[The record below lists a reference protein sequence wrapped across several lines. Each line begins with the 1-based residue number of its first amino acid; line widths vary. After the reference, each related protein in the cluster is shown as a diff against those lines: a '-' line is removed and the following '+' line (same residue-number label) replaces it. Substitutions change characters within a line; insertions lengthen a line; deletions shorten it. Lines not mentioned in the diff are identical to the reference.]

1 LTPATAAKSIPN
13 EPAIDTDAIIAVNLS
28 RMKVAQERY
37 ASENGSLRS
46 TFAKAEQQG
55 VHLKAA
61 KRALQIVKA
70 GDVDAW
76 LTETSKVTTYL
87 KILRHGVTENQL
99 SLDLESTLA
108 PIEEKAGLDG
118 RSMGLDT
125 AEDATEH
132 RNPHDLSTRAGQAW
146 LSAFRQGRTERDI
159 ILSMKD
165 DEPEDD
171 IDSRDDAED
180 DED

>member
-1 LTPATAAKSIPN
+1 MSQAIAMQVTPATNGP
-13 EPAIDTDAIIAVNLS
+13 DDDAIVAVNLT
-28 RMKVAQERY
+28 RMRDAQERY

-61 KRALQIVKA
+61 KRALAIVKA

-76 LTETSKVTTYL
+76 LTETSKVTSYL
-87 KILRHGVTENQL
+87 KIMRHGITENQL
-99 SLDLESTLA
+99 TLDLESTLA

-118 RSMGLDT
+118 RAAGLDT

-132 RNPHDLSTRAGQAW
+132 SNPHDLSTKAGQSW
-146 LSAFRQGRTERDI
+146 LAAFRSCRKGRI
-159 ILSMKD
+159 
-165 DEPEDD
+165 
-171 IDSRDDAED
+171 
-180 DED
+180 

>member
-1 LTPATAAKSIPN
+1 MSQAIAMQVTPATNGP
-13 EPAIDTDAIIAVNLS
+13 DDDAIVAVNLT
-28 RMKVAQERY
+28 RMRDAQERY

-61 KRALQIVKA
+61 KRALAIVKA

-76 LTETSKVTTYL
+76 LTETSKVTSYL
-87 KILRHGVTENQL
+87 KIMRHGITENQL
-99 SLDLESTLA
+99 TLDLESTLA

-118 RSMGLDT
+118 RAAGLDT

-132 RNPHDLSTRAGQAW
+132 SNPHDLSTKAGQSW
-146 LSAFRQGRTERDI
+146 LAAFRQGRSERDL
-159 ILSMKD
+159 ILSMRD
-165 DEPEDD
+165 DETETEDG
-171 IDSRDDAED
+171 ED
-180 DED
+180 